1 MSKSTKPARRTA
13 EMTSKAAFGEVV
25 QLIRAARQRVARTVN
40 AEVIDLYWRIGEYLH
55 RRIEADGWAK

>member
-13 EMTSKAAFGEVV
+13 EMTSEAAFGEVV
-25 QLIRAARQRVARTVN
+25 QLIRAACQRVARTVN